1 MRHQLDPDPEQAVRA
16 LLTTAT
22 DDPPPT
28 TDLLRKVRRHG
39 RSRRRRALVP
49 SLASVAVAG
58 LAAAVA
64 LAASTITG
72 APSVQA
78 QVAAAV
84 TLTGQDSYRV
94 RLTSASTKSDG
105 AAVTTEAVYDPV
117 RRSGRLVG
125 EDGNEV
131 LVVDGVVYRPVPA
144 DQAAENGLPEGTR
157 WIASNQAVPGRTDRE
172 ADDFSELAGLTDEA
186 LFDPQHALERV
197 RSAGGVREQG
207 RASGE
212 GWVGTRFAFELTD
225 RGWLAVGTI
234 DIDDGGRVR
243 RLDLR
248 VRPPAGANWASGKVV
263 MEFSDFGIDVSVTAP
278 PANQV
283 LRDPPDDSEARRVR
297 GR

>member
-16 LLTTAT
+16 LLTAAT

-28 TDLLRKVRRHG
+28 TDPLQKVRRHG

-72 APSVQA
+72 APSAQA
-78 QVAAAV
+78 QIAGAV

-94 RLTSASTKSDG
+94 HLTSTSTKSDG
-105 AAVTTEAVYDPV
+105 AAVTTQAVYDPV

-131 LVVDGVVYRPVPA
+131 FVLDGVVYRPVPA

-157 WIASNQAVPGRTDRE
+157 WIASDQAVPGRTDPA

-186 LFDPQHALERV
+186 LFDPQHVLERV
-197 RSAGGVREQG
+197 RSAGGVREEG

-212 GWVGTRFAFELTD
+212 DWVGTRFAFELTD

-234 DIDDGGRVR
+234 DIDHGGRVR
-243 RLDLR
+243 RLDVR
-248 VRPPAGANWASGKVV
+248 VRPPAGANWARGQVV

-283 LRDPPDDSEARRVR
+283 FRDPPDDSEARRVR

>member
-16 LLTTAT
+16 LLTAATAE
-22 DDPPPT
+22 PPPT
-28 TDLLRKVRRHG
+28 TDLLQKVRRHG

-64 LAASTITG
+64 LAASTTTG
-72 APSVQA
+72 APSAQA

-84 TLTGQDSYRV
+84 SLTGQDSYRV
-94 RLTSASTKSDG
+94 HLTSTSTKSAG

-157 WIASNQAVPGRTDRE
+157 WIASDQAVPARTDPG
-172 ADDFSELAGLTDEA
+172 ADDFSELAGLTDAA
-186 LFDPQHALERV
+186 LFDPQQALARV
-197 RSAGGVREQG
+197 RSADGVREEG
-207 RASGE
+207 RASGA
-212 GWVGTRFAFELTD
+212 GWVGTRFAFRLTD

-243 RLDLR
+243 RLDVK
-248 VRPPAGANWASGKVV
+248 VRPPAGANWASGRVV

-278 PANQV
+278 PADQV
-283 LRDPPDDSEARRVR
+283 FRDPPDDSEARRVR

>member
-16 LLTTAT
+16 LLTAAT

-28 TDLLRKVRRHG
+28 TDLLQKVRRHG
-39 RSRRRRALVP
+39 RSRRRRVLVP

-58 LAAAVA
+58 LVAAVA
-64 LAASTITG
+64 LAAATITS
-72 APSVQA
+72 APSAQA

-94 RLTSASTKSDG
+94 HLTSTSTKSDG

-131 LVVDGVVYRPVPA
+131 LVVDGVVYRPVLA

-157 WIASNQAVPGRTDRE
+157 WIASDLAVPGRTDPE

-197 RSAGGVREQG
+197 RSAGEVREQG

-212 GWVGTRFAFELTD
+212 GWVATRFAFELTD
-225 RGWLAVGTI
+225 RGWLAVGAI

-243 RLDLR
+243 RLDVR
-248 VRPPAGANWASGKVV
+248 VRPPAGANWASGQVV

-283 LRDPPDDSEARRVR
+283 FRDPPDDSEARRVR

>member
-16 LLTTAT
+16 LLTAATA
-22 DDPPPT
+22 DPPPT
-28 TDLLRKVRRHG
+28 TDLLQKVRRHG

-49 SLASVAVAG
+49 SLASVAGAG

-64 LAASTITG
+64 LAASTTTG
-72 APSVQA
+72 APSAQA

-84 TLTGQDSYRV
+84 SLTGQDSYRV
-94 RLTSASTKSDG
+94 HLTSTSTKSDG

-157 WIASNQAVPGRTDRE
+157 WIASDQAVPARTDPG

-186 LFDPQHALERV
+186 LFDPQHALARV
-197 RSAGGVREQG
+197 RSADGVREEG
-207 RASGE
+207 RTTGE
-212 GWVGTRFAFELTD
+212 GWVGTRFAFKLTD

-243 RLDLR
+243 RLDVK
-248 VRPPAGANWASGKVV
+248 VRPPAGANWASGRVV

-283 LRDPPDDSEARRVR
+283 FRDPPDDSEARRVR

>member
-16 LLTTAT
+16 LLTAATA
-22 DDPPPT
+22 DPPPT
-28 TDLLRKVRRHG
+28 TDLLQKVRRHG

-64 LAASTITG
+64 LAASTTTG
-72 APSVQA
+72 APSAQA

-84 TLTGQDSYRV
+84 SLTGQDSYRV
-94 RLTSASTKSDG
+94 HLTSTSTKSAG

-157 WIASNQAVPGRTDRE
+157 WIASDQAVPARTDPE

-186 LFDPQHALERV
+186 LFDPQHALARV
-197 RSAGGVREQG
+197 RSADGVREEG

-212 GWVGTRFAFELTD
+212 GWVGTRFAFRLTD

-243 RLDLR
+243 RLDVK
-248 VRPPAGANWASGKVV
+248 VRPPAGANWASGRVV

-283 LRDPPDDSEARRVR
+283 FRDPPDDSEARRAR

>member
-16 LLTTAT
+16 LLTAAT
-22 DDPPPT
+22 DDQPPT
-28 TDLLRKVRRHG
+28 TDLLQKVRRHG
-39 RSRRRRALVP
+39 RSRRHRALVS

-72 APSVQA
+72 APSAQA
-78 QVAAAV
+78 QVA
-84 TLTGQDSYRV
+84 
-94 RLTSASTKSDG
+94 

-117 RRSGRLVG
+117 RRSGWLVG

-157 WIASNQAVPGRTDRE
+157 WIASDQAVPGRTDPD

-197 RSAGGVREQG
+197 RSAGGVREEG
-207 RASGE
+207 RAFGE

-243 RLDLR
+243 RLDVR
-248 VRPPAGANWASGKVV
+248 VRPPDGANWASGQVV

-283 LRDPPDDSEARRVR
+283 FRDPPDDSEARRVR